1 MKHLV
6 LAAAALAVFAVPA
19 LAIDGS
25 SAEGGRKLGA
35 TLTGGAEVPG
45 PGDTDGRG
53 SAEFRVNPGQGSVCY
68 SVTHSGIDAP
78 TMAHIHTGAAGVAG
92 GVAVPL
98 TVAAGGAIEGCAGI
112 TRDQA
117 NALIQSPE
125 TFYANLNPTPFSEEP
140 YLVGFNPQRSH
151 QI

>member
-6 LAAAALAVFAVPA
+6 LAAATLAAFAHPA
-19 LAIDGS
+19 AAIDGS
-25 SAEGGRKLGA
+25 SAEGGRKLTA
-35 TLTGGAEVPG
+35 TLTGAAEVPD

-68 SVTHSGIDAP
+68 TVTHSGIDAP

-98 TVAAGGAIEGCAGI
+98 TVAAGGAIDGCAGT
-112 TRDQA
+112 TREQA
-117 NALIQSPE
+117 LALIQSPE
-125 TFYANLNPTPFSEEP
+125 TFYVNLHNAAFPGGAIRGQLSK
-140 YLVGFNPQRSH
+140 
-151 QI
+151 